1 MSKDQIRGRTIRF
14 QFADGPMAKK
24 TYEHVF
30 DAGGTV
36 KFYEVSHDAKR
47 ANARVHE
54 QEPGKT
60 PDTYQAAH
68 LSGDVWAVSYLSA
81 AGGFTLTVVLDFA
94 THKLVAFSSNEKKL
108 DMQHGTFE
116 VDAPART
123 GSHDGQRQMPS

>member
-1 MSKDQIRGRTIRF
+1 
-14 QFADGPMAKK
+14 MAKK

-47 ANARVHE
+47 ASAHVHE

-60 PDTYQAAH
+60 PDTYQTAQVT
-68 LSGDVWAVSYLSA
+68 GDVWAVSYLSA
-81 AGGFTLTVVLDFA
+81 AGGFTLTVILDFE

-116 VDAPART
+116 VDVPARSR
-123 GSHDGQRQMPS
+123 GRDAHPRHSPS